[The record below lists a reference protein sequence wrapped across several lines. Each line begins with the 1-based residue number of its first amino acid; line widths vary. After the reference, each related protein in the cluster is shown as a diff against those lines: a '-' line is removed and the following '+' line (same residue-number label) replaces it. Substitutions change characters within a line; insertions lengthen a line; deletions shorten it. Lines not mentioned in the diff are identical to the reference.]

1 MLGRGNTLVVC
12 FSRTADLVVGAALVP
27 FAVAA
32 LREVRHSRE
41 VPFALLPAVFAVH
54 QFVEAAIWPSAT
66 SDAFAIH
73 LAVRTYLFIAM
84 SLLPTLVPLS
94 VLLLEPHGLRLRV
107 APFVIL
113 GGVVSAY
120 LGYVVLGRPVKV
132 VVHPHTLEYQQSVQ
146 HGIVWAVL
154 YIIAVIGPALLSGY
168 PSIVAF
174 GALNLVGLVVVA
186 LVYIHAFASLWCIYA
201 AAVSMLVLVH
211 MIRRRRLPDAHR
223 SLGGALHS
231 AVRSI

>member
-1 MLGRGNTLVVC
+1 MC

-41 VPFALLPAVFAVH
+41 LPFALLPAVFAVH
-54 QFVEAAIWPSAT
+54 QFIEAAVWPSAT

-73 LAVRTYLFIAM
+73 LAVRAYLFIAM

-107 APFVIL
+107 APFVVL

-120 LGYVVLGRPVKV
+120 LGYVVLCRPVKV
-132 VVHPHTLEYQQSVQ
+132 VVHPHALEYQHSVQ
-146 HGIVWAVL
+146 YGVVWAVL

-174 GALNLVGLVVVA
+174 GILNLVGLVVVA
-186 LVYIHAFASLWCIYA
+186 VVYIHAFASLWCIYA
-201 AAVSMLVLVH
+201 AAVSVLVVVH

-231 AVRSI
+231 AIRSI